1 MDNPSIQILPTASND
16 RDRAAD
22 YRARL
27 APVLEQAATILNEAA
42 REGIEVSFQMPR
54 DQYGR
59 WTIPTI
65 NVVRVL

>member
-1 MDNPSIQILPTASND
+1 MAIEMLPTQLSD

-27 APVLEQAATILNEAA
+27 GHVLEQAAAILNEAA

-59 WTIPTI
+59 WTVPQI

>member
-1 MDNPSIQILPTASND
+1 MEKPQFEILPTQPSDRERAS
-16 RDRAAD
+16 D

-27 APVLEQAATILNEAA
+27 APVLEQAAAILNEAA
-42 REGIEVSFQMPR
+42 GEGIDVSFQMPR

-59 WTIPTI
+59 WTVPQI